1 MSGSALLAV
10 GAAAGLSGVGALRL
24 SWGVAQRSTLLN
36 TVGWVMLG
44 GALIAGWTSAGA
56 WGATVVS
63 LWAMGAALALLAAA
77 AWGDPSP
84 RGKGSNRRAGMLAEP
99 DEPRQTLRRV
109 TTFIIVTVG
118 GLVAAVAFGVATRWV
133 ALLIRADEANANVLA
148 FFAVP
153 LAWSVLAFAL
163 LMTGRRKRQLAM
175 IAIPVVVSIPAL
187 ISGSMT

>member
-36 TVGWVMLG
+36 AIGWVMLG

-84 RGKGSNRRAGMLAEP
+84 RGKVSNRRAGMLAEP
-99 DEPRQTLRRV
+99 GEPRQTLRRV

-133 ALLIRADEANANVLA
+133 ALLIEAEEANANVLA

-187 ISGSMT
+187 VSGSVM